1 MHKTLSARN
10 TSRGLLARNTS
21 RGTLALTV
29 VFRSITDSKRE
40 RRMLLLYI
48 KKIILSNTVCCKYEL
63 LVALGRFHAS
73 SGKIMYIISFQY
85 P

>member
-1 MHKTLSARN
+1 MHKTLLAHN
-10 TSRGLLARNTS
+10 TSRGSLARNTS

-29 VFRSITDSKRE
+29 GFHSITDSKRE
-40 RRMLLLYI
+40 EDAFSVH
-48 KKIILSNTVCCKYEL
+48 KKIILPNTVCCKYEL
-63 LVALGRFHAS
+63 LVALRRFHAS